1 MSGCGAEAI
10 IGAALGIRSSARERS
25 GRIEFEDEDEEGTRL
40 LDVFAGIVEGVG
52 FEVFEVDPFEGG
64 FVGGGEGHGGS
75 AAGIEG
81 FFPTGDA
88 EAPAV
93 AGFEAGE
100 VPLGSW
106 SGEVVAA
113 EEGEVQELLGG
124 FDADGVLTDVS
135 GTGAAVAIAVEPGHG
150 FAAAAGEWFEEDVGA
165 HGAMMSAG
173 L

>member
-1 MSGCGAEAI
+1 MASI
-10 IGAALGIRSSARERS
+10 H
-25 GRIEFEDEDEEGTRL
+25 D
-40 LDVFAGIVEGVG
+40 FAGVVEGVG

-64 FVGGGEGHGGS
+64 FVGGGEGHGRG

-100 VPLGSW
+100 IEFG
-106 SGEVVAA
+106 GGGGKIVAA
-113 EEGEVQELLGG
+113 EEGEIEELFGG
-124 FDADGVLTDVS
+124 FNADGVQADVS
-135 GTGAAVAIAVEPGHG
+135 RAGATVAVAVEAGHG

-165 HGAMMSAG
+165 HEGIMNAA
-173 L
+173 